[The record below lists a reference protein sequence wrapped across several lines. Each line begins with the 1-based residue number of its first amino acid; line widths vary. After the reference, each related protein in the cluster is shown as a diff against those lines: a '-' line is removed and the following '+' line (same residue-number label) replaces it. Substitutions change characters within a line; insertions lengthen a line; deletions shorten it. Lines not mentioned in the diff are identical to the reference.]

1 MKVAEL
7 AETRQ
12 TAEKKRE
19 TLQHRRER
27 IEEPRR
33 DHDALLQSYTGM
45 VDEELDNLTSRERHR
60 V

>member
-1 MKVAEL
+1 M

-27 IEEPRR
+27 IEGPRR

-45 VDEELDNLTSRERHR
+45 VDEELDDLTSGERHR

>member
-1 MKVAEL
+1 L

-12 TAEKKRE
+12 TADKKRE
-19 TLQHRRER
+19 ALQHRRER
-27 IEEPRR
+27 IGGPPR

-45 VDEELDNLTSRERHR
+45 VDEELDNLTSGERHR